1 MHNGS
6 GSASWFMEGL
16 SLHAVGMGRI
26 RIGNREW
33 AQHKQNA
40 STEASPVVAVAPKF
54 EPSSFR
60 RKGCFIHIRV
70 VVFFQILQP
79 VQHGEIMVKGK
90 TLIICERATIKCNLP
105 AIFNLNLR
113 NACRLR
119 SEVEHYHQKSER

>member
-1 MHNGS
+1 MEQFVPTACRFGPGQEQDGLLLKTDISPAASLQYSFGMHNGS

-54 EPSSFR
+54 EPSSLR
-60 RKGCFIHIRV
+60 RKGGSFTLGLL
-70 VVFFQILQP
+70 FF
-79 VQHGEIMVKGK
+79 
-90 TLIICERATIKCNLP
+90 
-105 AIFNLNLR
+105 
-113 NACRLR
+113 
-119 SEVEHYHQKSER
+119 